1 MIRRLGKKLQSPNRC
16 SPAPEVWHEWQN
28 WYHSQA
34 GQPLQ
39 EMEKEVLDKLL
50 PDLFGYHLLYLGHPE
65 NVTHL
70 AASRV
75 SHRMVVNICT
85 DEMQVPDFPECM
97 KAEPHRLP
105 IETDSIDVVVLP
117 HLLEYS
123 SYPHDVLRETER
135 VLIPEGHV
143 VILGFNP
150 FSFWMLWR
158 LVLGW
163 RRNIPWCG
171 AFRGVTRVKDWL
183 ALLGFDV
190 VSTHYYFFRPP
201 VQQAAILKKLGFLE
215 RLGQRV
221 WPILGGSYAII
232 ARKRVVT
239 LTPIKPRWNSR
250 KTVVTAGLAEPM
262 SPHQKKDSVVSE

>member
-1 MIRRLGKKLQSPNRC
+1 MRLSNKLRNPNRC
-16 SPAPEVWHEWQN
+16 APAPAVWRGLYD
-28 WYHSQA
+28 WYQSQT
-34 GQPLQ
+34 GQRLQ
-39 EMEKEVLDKLL
+39 EMEKDVLDNLL
-50 PDLFGYHLLYLGHPE
+50 PDLFGYHLLYLGHPDQ
-65 NVTHL
+65 VTHL

-75 SHRMVVNICT
+75 SHRMVMNICT
-85 DEMQVPDFPECM
+85 DKAHTPDFPECFQ
-97 KAEPHRLP
+97 AEVHRFP

-117 HLLEYS
+117 HMLEFS
-123 SYPHDVLRETER
+123 RFPHDVLRETER

-163 RRNIPWCG
+163 RGHLPWCG
-171 AFRGVTRVKDWL
+171 AFRSVNRMKDWL

-190 VSTHYYFFRPP
+190 VSNRYYFFKPP
-201 VQQAAILKKLGFLE
+201 VKHPSLLNKLGFLE
-215 RLGQRV
+215 RLGQRF
-221 WPILGGSYAII
+221 WPILGGSYAIV

-239 LTPIKPRWNSR
+239 LTPIKPSWKSR

-262 SPHQKKDSVVSE
+262 SPHQDKENASCE